1 MSGAIS
7 NFGENVCKNRKQ
19 KSITLCNLFINQ
31 KKKIKKSLKIAQSA
45 NEKPF

>member
-7 NFGENVCKNRKQ
+7 NFGENVCKNGKQ
-19 KSITLCNLFINQ
+19 KSMTVCNLFINQ
-31 KKKIKKSLKIAQSA
+31 KKNKKSLKIAQSA